1 MIVTISC
8 PAFSFPSLGAVANGT
23 AARHHVFLVPDPLFA
38 GLAKADNKKAAS
50 GFGRLA
56 VVLSMDMTGQG
67 RAKRTHH
74 QLPLLFIEIV
84 MARIVS
90 RSFPAVQAN
99 LLRQTGVFL
108 PFRCDQIRL
117 LRVAPFAR
125 Q

>member
-1 MIVTISC
+1 
-8 PAFSFPSLGAVANGT
+8 
-23 AARHHVFLVPDPLFA
+23 VPDPRCYS

-50 GFGRLA
+50 VLGRLA

-90 RSFPAVQAN
+90 CSFGVAQAIFLGRS
-99 LLRQTGVFL
+99 GVFL
-108 PFRCDQIRL
+108 TRGCDQISR

-125 Q
+125 RQNRRGQGHSGPEEE